1 MDLMRQFDLGYEGFV
16 KANAETLEAL
26 TKAMEAGSGVDAAAF
41 TGGRALTPESLD
53 TVLVN
58 VLHTQEEARLFQR
71 LKKVPVKSVVHQWNF
86 RDEVGADDGAWVP
99 EGGAAEETDQD
110 IERRFT
116 QAKYLQTKRIV
127 TLQAA
132 QSNMVEDAIAIEQ
145 EAGALWMIRNVEKSL
160 FLGNSTNNTYEP
172 DGIDAQI
179 PKATYPDQII
189 DLRGQDAT
197 SAAFEDAMNQAARV
211 IRDSFGVPTDLFV
224 STMVMQDVQALLRDR
239 IRFGAGMNQGTGIF
253 KEYPTPFGNISL
265 VDDVFIKEGIA
276 ASASALSGRPGT
288 STAITLGS
296 PSSPVDATALFGAAD
311 AGSYSYYVEPVNRYG
326 SGTAVEANVTGVA
339 AGDNVTIGVSQYPV
353 PAATAYKVYRSK
365 LAGITGAT
373 KYYAF
378 TVSHAQVVSD
388 SATVI
393 DRNWYLPGCSTGYVL
408 NMNTAYNA
416 IEWVQFLPMMKFDL
430 FPTDA
435 AIYPFLM
442 LLFGSLAVKK
452 PKHHV
457 RIINVAPSTLGWF

>member
-1 MDLMRQFDLGYEGFV
+1 MDLMKQFDLGYEGFV
-16 KANAETLEAL
+16 KANQETLEAL

-58 VLHTQEEARLFQR
+58 VLHTQAEARLFQK

-99 EGGAAEETDQD
+99 EGGAAEETDQE

-132 QSNMVEDAIAIEQ
+132 QSNMIEDAVAIEQ
-145 EAGALWMIRNVEKSL
+145 EAGALWMIRNVERAL
-160 FLGNSTNNTYEP
+160 FNANSSMVSFEP
-172 DGIDAQI
+172 DGLDPQI
-179 PKATYPDQII
+179 NATTYPDNVL
-189 DLRGQDAT
+189 DLRGKDAT
-197 SAAFEDAMNQAARV
+197 SAEYEDAMNEAARV
-211 IRDSFGVPTDLFV
+211 IRDSYGVPTDLFV

-253 KEYPTPFGNISL
+253 DEYPTPFGTMKLI
-265 VDDVFIKEGIA
+265 DDVFIKEGQA
-276 ASASALSGRPGT
+276 PAESALAGRPGT
-288 STAITLGS
+288 STPLALGS
-296 PSSPVDATALFGAAD
+296 ATSPTDGTALFGASD
-311 AGSYSYYVEPVNRYG
+311 AGNYEYEIIPINRYG
-326 SGTAVEANVTGVA
+326 GGPSDTVTQTGLA
-339 AGDNVTIGVSQYPV
+339 AGDHSLLAISTPPV

-365 LAGITGAT
+365 VGGAAADVR
-373 KYYAF
+373 YAF
-378 TVSHAQVVSD
+378 TVSQAQVTTD
-388 SATVI
+388 SGII

-452 PKHHV
+452 PQHHA
-457 RIINVAPSTLGWF
+457 RIINIAPSTLGWF

>member
-1 MDLMRQFDLGYEGFV
+1 MDLLRQYDLGYEGFV

-58 VLHTQEEARLFQR
+58 ILHTQEEARLFQR

-116 QAKYLQTKRIV
+116 QSKYLQTKRIV

-172 DGIDAQI
+172 DGLDAQI
-179 PKATYPDQII
+179 DATTYPDNVI
-189 DLRGQDAT
+189 DLRGKDAT
-197 SAAFEDAMNQAARV
+197 SAEFEDAMNEAARV
-211 IRDSFGVPTDLFV
+211 IRDSFGVPTDLFI

-239 IRFGAGMNQGTGIF
+239 IRFGAGMTEGTSIF
-253 KEYPTPFGNISL
+253 EIYPTPFGKIKL
-265 VDDVFIKEGIA
+265 IDDVFIKEGIA

-288 STAITLGS
+288 STALNIGAATS
-296 PSSPVDATALFGAAD
+296 PTDSTALFTAAD
-311 AGSYSYYVEPVNRYG
+311 TGTYYYSVAPINRYG
-326 SGTAVEANVTGVA
+326 PGAVDIATVTGVA
-339 AGDNVTIGVSQYPV
+339 AGDNVTLAVTTYPV
-353 PAATAYKVYRSK
+353 PAATAYKVYRS
-365 LAGITGAT
+365 AVGGAADT
-373 KYYAF
+373 LKYAF

-388 SATVI
+388 SQTVI
-393 DRNWYLPGCSTGYVL
+393 DRNWYLPGTSTGYVL

-452 PKHHV
+452 PLHHV